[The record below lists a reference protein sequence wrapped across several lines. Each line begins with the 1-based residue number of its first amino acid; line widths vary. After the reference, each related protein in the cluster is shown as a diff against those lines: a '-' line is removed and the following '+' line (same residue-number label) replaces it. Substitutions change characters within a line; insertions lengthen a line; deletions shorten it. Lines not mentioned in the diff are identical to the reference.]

1 MSIVSGEINIPGVS
15 MVMNSTGSFIM
26 ADAIGVTGDQIASQG
41 TTEIIGSINMS
52 GDIGISGYNYMQ
64 GSITVSGDMNIN
76 NGLTRGTL
84 NLFIYGTMETTG
96 SMTIT
101 GGEISIPDGRIVMNG
116 TGSFLTGE
124 TITVSGS
131 QVNSVGTIEI
141 MGDVTMRGDYF
152 EIGGQSYIK
161 GPVTV
166 SGSLNINGG
175 MMRGTGTIVVSD
187 GFIQTVG
194 SMKISNGVI
203 EVLNGKI
210 VMDASG
216 TRIGSATSIT
226 GNLNVA
232 GTIINSGLVSMSGDF
247 QILAPLSISGSM
259 VTVGVTSMGNLG
271 AINGVL
277 VITGNIVMSGVT
289 VISGDNNVIG
299 SMTITPFG
307 VSINGIV
314 GLTGIVHT
322 TGGLP
327 TMSSSTVLEIYGGSM
342 MGVPLPHTALM
353 ADPLA
358 LLALG
363 ILGFGTIYVVFRSVY
378 YGIKE
383 RRTLVPRIRR
393 TGVTLRNSGNRIRR
407 VLRTFSSGIQRRIR
421 RG

>member
-26 ADAIGVTGDQIASQG
+26 ADAIGVTGDQISSQG

-52 GDIGISGYNYMQ
+52 GDIGISGYNHMQ

-84 NLFIYGTMETTG
+84 NLVIYGTMETTG

-141 MGDVTMRGDYF
+141 TGDVTMRGDYF

-166 SGSLNINGG
+166 SGSLDINGG

-187 GFIQTVG
+187 GSMQTVG
-194 SMKISNGVI
+194 NMKITNGVI
-203 EVLNGKI
+203 LVLNGRI
-210 VMDASG
+210 VMDSTG
-216 TRIGSATSIT
+216 THIGSATSIT
-226 GNLNVA
+226 GDLNVA
-232 GTIINSGLVSMSGDF
+232 GTIVNSGLVSMSGNF
-247 QILAPLSISGSM
+247 QILTPLSITGSM

-277 VITGNIVMSGVT
+277 VITGNVVMSGAT
-289 VISGDNNVIG
+289 MISGDNNVIG
-299 SMTITPFG
+299 SMTITPLG

-327 TMSSSTVLEIYGGSM
+327 TMSSSTALEIYGGSM
-342 MGVPLPHTALM
+342 MGIPLPHTALM

-393 TGVTLRNSGNRIRR
+393 TGETLRNAGNRVRWA
-407 VLRTFSSGIQRRIR
+407 LKTFSSEIERMIR
-421 RG
+421 RS